1 MWGYLFI
8 VATKRGVTKN
18 GAIHLQHDNA
28 SSTMRA
34 IHKNL
39 NNVHRVHF
47 MPRLIANKTYKQFA
61 KKYNIKIGKKSI
73 LQLSKEIYYFE
84 KHCPFIKKGLYFV

>member
-1 MWGYLFI
+1 
-8 VATKRGVTKN
+8 
-18 GAIHLQHDNA
+18 
-28 SSTMRA
+28 
-34 IHKNL
+34 
-39 NNVHRVHF
+39 